1 VSILKVA
8 KNVENVHLDACED
21 DPPNSPIPQRNTVK

>member
-21 DPPNSPIPQRNTVK
+21 RANAS

>member
-8 KNVENVHLDACED
+8 KNVENVHLT
-21 DPPNSPIPQRNTVK
+21 PSPVPRGNTAK